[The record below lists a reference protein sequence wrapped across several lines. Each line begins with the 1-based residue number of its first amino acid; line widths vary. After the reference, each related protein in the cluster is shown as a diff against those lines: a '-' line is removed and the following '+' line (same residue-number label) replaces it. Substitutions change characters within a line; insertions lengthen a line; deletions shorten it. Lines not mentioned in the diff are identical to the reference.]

1 MLPAGHLGGLDPE
14 SNNGFT
20 AEDEQATHFNDHTM
34 DDKNGGGAAVPY
46 KSESMGLL
54 DAEGYKFLE
63 ASDSNS
69 DGQHDLDDQL
79 ENDGRRGSQ
88 GQPDHNMIYEMRPPV

>member
-1 MLPAGHLGGLDPE
+1 M
-14 SNNGFT
+14 S
-20 AEDEQATHFNDHTM
+20 EDTSPQQQQPQQQ
-34 DDKNGGGAAVPY
+34 PY

-69 DGQHDLDDQL
+69 DDGAILGDNIADNI
-79 ENDGRRGSQ
+79 NDS
-88 GQPDHNMIYEMRPPV
+88 

>member
-1 MLPAGHLGGLDPE
+1 MPSKP
-14 SNNGFT
+14 F
-20 AEDEQATHFNDHTM
+20 
-34 DDKNGGGAAVPY
+34 

-69 DGQHDLDDQL
+69 DREDDDDIVMDHIADATGAHDSH
-79 ENDGRRGSQ
+79 EPSSSEI
-88 GQPDHNMIYEMRPPV
+88 IYEMRPAPMPQ

>member
-1 MLPAGHLGGLDPE
+1 LENLRV
-14 SNNGFT
+14 
-20 AEDEQATHFNDHTM
+20 EDKQL
-34 DDKNGGGAAVPY
+34 PY

-69 DGQHDLDDQL
+69 DDVDCEEIEDQENNFDGQELKRQ
-79 ENDGRRGSQ
+79 RRSVPPQ
-88 GQPDHNMIYEMRPPV
+88 TEIIYEMRPPMSKKKQRKPLP

>member
-1 MLPAGHLGGLDPE
+1 MP
-14 SNNGFT
+14 F
-20 AEDEQATHFNDHTM
+20 
-34 DDKNGGGAAVPY
+34 

-69 DGQHDLDDQL
+69 DEGGNAERTSP
-79 ENDGRRGSQ
+79 ENRKAA
-88 GQPDHNMIYEMRPPV
+88 NTIYEMRPAPLP

>member
-1 MLPAGHLGGLDPE
+1 MG
-14 SNNGFT
+14 
-20 AEDEQATHFNDHTM
+20 DEVPNAQSSQ
-34 DDKNGGGAAVPY
+34 PY

-69 DGQHDLDDQL
+69 DGDGIVVDHIADNIADNINESL
-79 ENDGRRGSQ
+79 EPQ
-88 GQPDHNMIYEMRPPV
+88 GELIYEMRPAPVPKPSQKRKQHKRQVTGAQM

>member
-1 MLPAGHLGGLDPE
+1 M
-14 SNNGFT
+14 
-20 AEDEQATHFNDHTM
+20 Q
-34 DDKNGGGAAVPY
+34 PY

-69 DGQHDLDDQL
+69 D
-79 ENDGRRGSQ
+79 DGGIVVDHIADHINESHEPPGSL
-88 GQPDHNMIYEMRPPV
+88 IYEMRPVTLPQGT

>member
-1 MLPAGHLGGLDPE
+1 MP
-14 SNNGFT
+14 F
-20 AEDEQATHFNDHTM
+20 
-34 DDKNGGGAAVPY
+34 

-69 DGQHDLDDQL
+69 DEGADKHETGLSPPNEL
-79 ENDGRRGSQ
+79 
-88 GQPDHNMIYEMRPPV
+88 IYEVRPPTQPKKKRDPK

>member
-1 MLPAGHLGGLDPE
+1 MAPKP
-14 SNNGFT
+14 F
-20 AEDEQATHFNDHTM
+20 
-34 DDKNGGGAAVPY
+34 

-69 DGQHDLDDQL
+69 DHEDD
-79 ENDGRRGSQ
+79 DGIVM
-88 GQPDHNMIYEMRPPV
+88 DHIADAAGATDSHEPSSSDIIYEMRPAPIPK

>member
-1 MLPAGHLGGLDPE
+1 MQHQQDHLHNP
-14 SNNGFT
+14 S
-20 AEDEQATHFNDHTM
+20 Q
-34 DDKNGGGAAVPY
+34 PY

-69 DGQHDLDDQL
+69 EGRDLD
-79 ENDGRRGSQ
+79 EMG
-88 GQPDHNMIYEMRPPV
+88 DHEMDEDDEAEM

>member
-1 MLPAGHLGGLDPE
+1 M
-14 SNNGFT
+14 N
-20 AEDEQATHFNDHTM
+20 AEDSQQPPQI
-34 DDKNGGGAAVPY
+34 PY

-69 DGQHDLDDQL
+69 DDGGVVVDHIADNV
-79 ENDGRRGSQ
+79 NDSQ
-88 GQPDHNMIYEMRPPV
+88 EPPGELIYEMRPAPLPQPT